1 MLTLRDI
8 RKRYSTRRILEG
20 VSFSLGEG
28 QKAALVGQNG
38 VGKSTLLRII
48 AGEESYDKGE
58 MTRVNRILVGYLPQ
72 EALSESSEETF
83 FDYLERMAGVGEARR
98 KMEAL
103 AEQLDQPE
111 KLAEYEEWQKVF
123 ERLGGYQFRQ
133 RARGI
138 LEGLALSHLDED
150 RPLDQLSGGERRKAA
165 LAGVLLRGVDFLL
178 LDEPTNNLDLP
189 ALLWLERY
197 LTKTKASCLVASHD
211 RQFLDNVVSR
221 VIELDALT
229 KKANLYTGGWTDY
242 AEMKA
247 YQIRKHKEAY
257 RNQEEEKARVLES
270 SLEKKAWAKIGAE
283 MKMPDKDRMSQGY
296 HRDRSERKLGT
307 QAKTLE
313 DRAKRMTKVERPTE
327 KQPIDFLFPETEAP
341 APAIITKD
349 LVFGYPEGFRSEPTT
364 LAIPTGKRVGVF
376 GVNGAGKSTL
386 LRMLARDGGPAARA
400 EFLGDSSIS

>member
-211 RQFLDNVVSR
+211 RQFLDNVLVAHDIGPVAR
-221 VIELDALT
+221 
-229 KKANLYTGGWTDY
+229 
-242 AEMKA
+242 
-247 YQIRKHKEAY
+247 RY
-257 RNQEEEKARVLES
+257 RL
-270 SLEKKAWAKIGAE
+270 IGRRQVA
-283 MKMPDKDRMSQGY
+283 SA
-296 HRDRSERKLGT
+296 S
-307 QAKTLE
+307 
-313 DRAKRMTKVERPTE
+313 
-327 KQPIDFLFPETEAP
+327 
-341 APAIITKD
+341 
-349 LVFGYPEGFRSEPTT
+349 
-364 LAIPTGKRVGVF
+364 
-376 GVNGAGKSTL
+376 
-386 LRMLARDGGPAARA
+386 
-400 EFLGDSSIS
+400 